1 MSSTLL
7 IHQTWGSIRISQ
19 SFARM
24 NVQQKTADLEIRQQP
39 ATLDIQTERGKL
51 SIDQSAPFAE
61 EGLATSGQLARQ
73 FAQDGQQAVLDY
85 IKKKAEEGDR
95 LAREIQNGNVIADL
109 AVENSRPPTH
119 DFNVGLI
126 PRSPV
131 HFSYQPAVVRT
142 SVFLH
147 RPEVQV
153 QAHAVH
159 AQVIPGNVQIQ
170 MAQYPSITIQV
181 SGERIDRSV

>member
-1 MSSTLL
+1 VSSTLL
-7 IHQTWGSIRISQ
+7 IHQTWGSIRVSQ
-19 SFARM
+19 SFAQM
-24 NVQQKTADLEIRQQP
+24 NVHQTPADLEISQQP

-95 LAREIQNGNVIADL
+95 LAREIQNGNAIADL
-109 AVENSRPPTH
+109 AAENSRPPTH
-119 DFNVGLI
+119 DYNVGLI
-126 PRSPV
+126 PQSPV
-131 HFSYQPAVVRT
+131 RFSYQPAVVQT
-142 SVFLH
+142 NVSLH
-147 RPEVQV
+147 RPEVKVQV
-153 QAHAVH
+153 HAVH
-159 AQVIPGNVQIQ
+159 AHVIPGNVQIQ
-170 MAQYPSITIQV
+170 MAQYPTIKIQV